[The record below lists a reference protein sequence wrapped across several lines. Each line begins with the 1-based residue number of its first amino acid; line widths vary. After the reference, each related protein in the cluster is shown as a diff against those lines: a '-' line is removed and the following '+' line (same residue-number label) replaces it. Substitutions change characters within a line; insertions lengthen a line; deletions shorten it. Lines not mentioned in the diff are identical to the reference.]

1 MPGDEIE
8 VPKELREF
16 MLEEA
21 EETFLGKKMEHTNN
35 IVMVIYTLEN
45 MMKSFSFILIKLIL
59 EQIQLD
65 I

>member
-1 MPGDEIE
+1 MSRNEIE

-35 IVMVIYTLEN
+35 IVMVIYTLES
-45 MMKSFSFILIKLIL
+45 MMISF
-59 EQIQLD
+59 
-65 I
+65 